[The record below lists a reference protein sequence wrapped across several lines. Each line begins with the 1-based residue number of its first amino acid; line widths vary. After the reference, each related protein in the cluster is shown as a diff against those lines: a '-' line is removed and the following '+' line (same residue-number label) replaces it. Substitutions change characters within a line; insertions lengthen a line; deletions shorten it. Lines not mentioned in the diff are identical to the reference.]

1 MYLLKPL
8 KKSTENRHGMTIK
21 FLRRIGDKN
30 NSRMTFL
37 IKHFEQILIALKKI
51 LCHFNVRGLILD
63 STCHQ
68 M

>member
-37 IKHFEQILIALKKI
+37 IKHFEQILIALKKY
-51 LCHFNVRGLILD
+51 FATSMSRD
-63 STCHQ
+63 
-68 M
+68 